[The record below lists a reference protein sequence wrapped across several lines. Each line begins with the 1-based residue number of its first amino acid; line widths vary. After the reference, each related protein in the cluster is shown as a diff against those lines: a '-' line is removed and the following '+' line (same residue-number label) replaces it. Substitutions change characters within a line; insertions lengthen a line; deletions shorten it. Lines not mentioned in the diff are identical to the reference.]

1 MKVILL
7 QDIKGLGKEMDLKE
21 VRDGYARNYLI
32 PKKLALAVTPENLNL
47 KEQLTKA
54 QQETLRKLTDRAKKL
69 ENISLEFGVKTGSKG
84 EVFGSVKAEDIKK
97 HLREQG
103 LGEGEPVLAKPLKA
117 LGEHV
122 VPVDF
127 GRGIKSKVKVILHS
141 Q

>member
-54 QQETLRKLTDRAKKL
+54 QQETLRKLTDLAKKL
-69 ENISLEFGVKTGSKG
+69 ENISLEFTVKAGSKG
-84 EVFGSVKAEDIKK
+84 EVFGSVKPQDIKK
-97 HLREQG
+97 RLREQG
-103 LGEGEPVLAKPLKA
+103 FDDTEPILEKPLKT
-117 LGEHV
+117 LGEHTV
-122 VPVDF
+122 AINF
-127 GRGIKSKVKVILHS
+127 SHGIKSKVRVILV
-141 Q
+141 